1 MILGKSSKTKS
12 FSYPTYWGHKA
23 FKQNRSDSFSEKVK
37 TCSKWEL
44 TLPSQ
49 FKNTSQVCVCFVQFM
64 HPGLADLVGRILEFE
79 LQTKIRGPR
88 FLAGLVIT
96 VWTSSWVGTHLI
108 YKKQKPKLTDKSGI
122 PVSLRNLSQAKYCRL
137 EKEILNSNNV
147 NVYFCGKDNENYMEK
162 LQFNLFKIISS

>member
-1 MILGKSSKTKS
+1 M
-12 FSYPTYWGHKA
+12 
-23 FKQNRSDSFSEKVK
+23 
-37 TCSKWEL
+37 
-44 TLPSQ
+44 
-49 FKNTSQVCVCFVQFM
+49 
-64 HPGLADLVGRILEFE
+64 
-79 LQTKIRGPR
+79 
-88 FLAGLVIT
+88 
-96 VWTSSWVGTHLI
+96 I